1 VFIWSLFFLEM
12 KNKKAVFRGIMTKKI
27 DDTQLIKDFQ
37 EGKTYAEIA
46 LEHKSDMWLIT
57 YRLRKLG
64 LKRNKQCQNLF
75 SAEEKKFMKGLITT
89 YRGRRQLFHILV
101 DK

>member
-1 VFIWSLFFLEM
+1 MI
-12 KNKKAVFRGIMTKKI
+12 KKI
-27 DDTQLIKDFQ
+27 DEPQLIKDFH

-46 LEHKSDMWLIT
+46 LEHKIDMWLIT

-75 SAEEKKFMKGLITT
+75 SAEEKIFIRGLITT
-89 YRGRRQLFHILV
+89 YRGKRQLFHILV